1 TDTTAPADSPFHTF
15 DFATDAPAQL
25 DALLAAAAASGRPVL
40 LDFGAHWC
48 KSCHWMD
55 ATTLRDPAVLKQLQN
70 MFAIR
75 ILADRPNRPPARD
88 ALAPFGIQGYPTY
101 LLYPAATPAD

>member
-1 TDTTAPADSPFHTF
+1 
-15 DFATDAPAQL
+15 
-25 DALLAAAAASGRPVL
+25 
-40 LDFGAHWC
+40 
-48 KSCHWMD
+48 MD